1 MDTVISTVIGILA
14 GGGITWFF
22 ANKNTKDL
30 IKNNET
36 LITKISE
43 LIHERIRLQSTAES
57 AIDALKAIEPTK
69 AAELEETVAEEGR
82 KTNQI
87 LQTLPRAVFEN
98 LDQHP
103 CPTCG
108 KASRLDGWGCDQM
121 GITSWWFR
129 CQEHGRFPSHRIEDW
144 FDD

>member
-1 MDTVISTVIGILA
+1 METLISTLIGVIA

-30 IKNNET
+30 INNNGT
-36 LITKISE
+36 LVTKISE
-43 LIHERIRLQSTAES
+43 LIHERVRLQATAES
-57 AIDALKAIEPTK
+57 AIDSLKVTEPTK
-69 AAELEETVAEEGR
+69 AAELEVAVNEEGR
-82 KTNQI
+82 KTNEI
-87 LQTLPRAVFEN
+87 LQSLPQSVSDN
-98 LDQHP
+98 LDRHP

-108 KASRLDGWGCDQM
+108 KSARLDGWGRDQM

-129 CQEHGRFPSHRIEDW
+129 CPEHGRFPSQRVEDW

>member
-1 MDTVISTVIGILA
+1 M
-14 GGGITWFF
+14 
-22 ANKNTKDL
+22 
-30 IKNNET
+30 
-36 LITKISE
+36 SE
-43 LIHERIRLQSTAES
+43 LIHERISLQLTAES
-57 AIDALKAIEPTK
+57 AINSLKAIEPTK
-69 AAELEETVAEEGR
+69 AAELEQAVEAEGK
-82 KTNQI
+82 KTDQI
-87 LQTLPRAVFEN
+87 LQSLPQAVFEN

-108 KASRLDGWGCDQM
+108 KQARLDGWGRDQM